1 MTLSASCSTP
11 TLRPLAAMSKPC
23 SGSSDRGIG
32 HATAL
37 GRRNVLVGSRVATSR
52 RTLHLVSGL
61 PPFQSEAEQ
70 DVDEMAA
77 LLSVTREYPVATA
90 QPPSTATADVYRTSS
105 TAGSTTATTEGT
117 APVAAEGMGGGSS
130 TTAKV
135 TMSRSANAVDLFERA
150 AAPMGKFERA
160 EAALAAARA
169 IQSPGI
175 IKVAPGSTV
184 RREQPKGD
192 ESVRDANVSLETAA
206 APQNFAKPIAVRR
219 AEEELRKANDPTARL
234 KAVAKAN
241 SEENLAR
248 ERMVKLER
256 ERNAKKYQNASSF
269 YGGGGLDN
277 ASSMFASKGGS
288 FSDALNGEDG
298 DSKKA
303 SNFWDWSPPEQEG
316 GSLGSPYYT
325 PPEPRRQKAPE
336 YTRRV
341 EAAVT
346 TMERVPEQTLD
357 LAYQSEGNVVEV
369 AVETSEVS
377 TASPIVA
384 NLTFQSEVAGSMEVE
399 QLTEAAAPKQ
409 PAKVERAPAVE
420 ASLEDALTSAVREL
434 GAEDG
439 AKEGTLGNG
448 ARWWRE
454 EGKEALED
462 GKVMSWTVIR
472 GTSADGA
479 VEWEEKFWETS
490 DAYTYRELGAVK
502 SGRDSLGQAWQESWK
517 EIYQHDVNGTPF
529 IHREASKWSH
539 TPKGQCWSEGWTED
553 YRADGSVERYCEKTG
568 SLEDGSAPDDG
579 HANRWTEKWGE
590 KWDGRGSC
598 IKWTDTWAS
607 RDHAEGGA
615 PGAPGRSWGEKW
627 EEKWGVA
634 YNEDGRAGARQ
645 GVTWDEIAGGHS
657 EKTWGEEHYPDGRM
671 HKYGN
676 SSDGSQY
683 WDEWQD
689 GDGGW
694 WEVMPSFG
702 WHEAIGHSP
711 YLMEVPLQPRK
722 GGGAGAAKGKGN
734 VSIITPHRGSRRR
747 VE

>member
-1 MTLSASCSTP
+1 M
-11 TLRPLAAMSKPC
+11 
-23 SGSSDRGIG
+23 
-32 HATAL
+32 
-37 GRRNVLVGSRVATSR
+37 
-52 RTLHLVSGL
+52 
-61 PPFQSEAEQ
+61 
-70 DVDEMAA
+70 DEMAA

-117 APVAAEGMGGGSS
+117 APVAAVGMGGGSS

-316 GSLGSPYYT
+316 GSLGSPYYA

-346 TMERVPEQTLD
+346 TMERAPEQTLD
-357 LAYQSEGNVVEV
+357 LAYQSEGNV
-369 AVETSEVS
+369 ARS
-377 TASPIVA
+377 AC
-384 NLTFQSEVAGSMEVE
+384 AG
-399 QLTEAAAPKQ
+399 
-409 PAKVERAPAVE
+409 R
-420 ASLEDALTSAVREL
+420 
-434 GAEDG
+434 
-439 AKEGTLGNG
+439 
-448 ARWWRE
+448 
-454 EGKEALED
+454 
-462 GKVMSWTVIR
+462 
-472 GTSADGA
+472 
-479 VEWEEKFWETS
+479 
-490 DAYTYRELGAVK
+490 
-502 SGRDSLGQAWQESWK
+502 
-517 EIYQHDVNGTPF
+517 
-529 IHREASKWSH
+529 
-539 TPKGQCWSEGWTED
+539 
-553 YRADGSVERYCEKTG
+553 
-568 SLEDGSAPDDG
+568 
-579 HANRWTEKWGE
+579 
-590 KWDGRGSC
+590 
-598 IKWTDTWAS
+598 
-607 RDHAEGGA
+607 
-615 PGAPGRSWGEKW
+615 
-627 EEKWGVA
+627 
-634 YNEDGRAGARQ
+634 
-645 GVTWDEIAGGHS
+645 
-657 EKTWGEEHYPDGRM
+657 
-671 HKYGN
+671 
-676 SSDGSQY
+676 
-683 WDEWQD
+683 
-689 GDGGW
+689 
-694 WEVMPSFG
+694 
-702 WHEAIGHSP
+702 
-711 YLMEVPLQPRK
+711 
-722 GGGAGAAKGKGN
+722 
-734 VSIITPHRGSRRR
+734 
-747 VE
+747 